1 VDYLWTPWRYRYV
14 AQAGKSDACI
24 FCAALAAN
32 DDPGRLIVHR
42 AKHNFII
49 LNLYPYTTGHSM
61 IVPYGHVPDL
71 AGCDAQT
78 LAELMSLAQRMQVA
92 LGKIYKPEGFNLG
105 MNIGRSA
112 GAGVAGHVHLHVL
125 PRWTGDSSFM
135 TTVGETRLHPEDL
148 SETYRKLRAEF
159 PESV

>member
-14 AQAGKSDACI
+14 AQAGKDDACI

-32 DDPGRLIVHR
+32 DDPARMIVHR
-42 AKHNFII
+42 ARHNFVI

-61 IVPYGHVPDL
+61 IVPYKHVPDL
-71 AGCDAQT
+71 AGCGADT
-78 LAELMSLAQRMQVA
+78 LSEFIELAKRMQVA

-105 MNIGRSA
+105 MNIGRCA
-112 GAGVAGHVHLHVL
+112 GAGVAGHLHLHVL
-125 PRWTGDSSFM
+125 PRWSGDSSFM

-148 SETYRKLRAEF
+148 EETYRKLRAEF
-159 PESV
+159 EPPA